1 MNRRSSS
8 TGKIGAGLIDGR
20 LIAATRLILVIS
32 GLLIVDNLPGT
43 NLNSAATRLILVLYL
58 AYGAVLYILAA
69 RRSRVR
75 KSIPVWSY
83 WADILWY
90 TLIIALSGG
99 ANSIFF
105 FGFFFAI
112 LVASFEWGFRAGLA
126 ATIISALLFIKVS
139 LATELGEA
147 NAEWNRPVV
156 RLVYLLV
163 LGYLMAHWGGLKIKL
178 FRKFN
183 LLREITTV
191 SPPRQGVDHLI
202 DATLERLREFYGA
215 DAGLLVVAGPDTAEY
230 RLHRV
235 KRSRSTTPAQAEPI
249 PSEMLQVMLTL
260 PPEYAVVYSEGFHG
274 WRRLDYAYD
283 LTKREPVAGVGH
295 TSKTLTAL
303 LDATSFITVP
313 LRHQNQTLGRLYLT
327 AQRRRAFDTSD
338 VDFFNQITDHLVPV
352 INSIRLVD
360 RLAAE
365 AAEEERQRI
374 ARDIHD
380 TIIQP
385 YIGLQMGLSGI
396 RKKLAGVRLD
406 ARDGIEQVQEVISD
420 ATADADRLIEM
431 TGDGISDLR
440 GYIHGL
446 REAGGNGDSLMPAV
460 RRFASKFSQA
470 TSIIVQVRAD
480 TDIHLDDRLATETFQ
495 MIVEGLSNIRRHT
508 QSGRAFIGL
517 ERSDSRLTL
526 RIENDGTRG
535 LVPQPFT
542 PRSIAERAQSLGGR
556 AYVESFGDMGTSVIV
571 ELPV

>member
-1 MNRRSSS
+1 MNLRSSS

-32 GLLIVDNLPGT
+32 AFLIVDYSPGT
-43 NLNSAATRLILVLYL
+43 HLNSAPTRLILVLYL
-58 AYGAVLYILAA
+58 AYSSVLYVFAA

-75 KSIPVWSY
+75 RSIPAWSY

-90 TLIIALSGG
+90 TLIIALTGG

-112 LVASFEWGFRAGLA
+112 LLASFEWGFRAGLA
-126 ATIISALLFIKVS
+126 ATIVSGLLFIKVS
-139 LATELGEA
+139 LATGLGEA
-147 NAEWNRPVV
+147 NVEWHRPVV

-163 LGYLMAHWGGLKIKL
+163 LGYLTAHWGGLKIKL
-178 FRKFN
+178 FRQFS
-183 LLREITTV
+183 LLKEITTV

-202 DATLERLREFYGA
+202 DSTLERLRAFYDA
-215 DAGLLVVAGPDTAEY
+215 DAGLLVVASPDASEY
-230 RLHRV
+230 RLYRV
-235 KRSRSTTPAQAEPI
+235 KRSRSTTPAHAEPI

-260 PPEYAVVYSEGFHG
+260 PPEYAVVFSEGFRG

-283 LTKREPVAGVGH
+283 LAKREPVAGVGQA
-295 TSKTLTAL
+295 SKTLTAL
-303 LDATSFITVP
+303 LDAKSFITVP
-313 LRHQNQTLGRLYLT
+313 LRYQNQTLGRLYLT
-327 AQRRRAFDTSD
+327 AQRRRAFDISD

-360 RLAAE
+360 QLAAE
-365 AAEEERQRI
+365 AAEEERRRI

-396 RKKLAGVRLD
+396 RQKLAG
-406 ARDGIEQVQEVISD
+406 ARFDTSDGIEQVQEVISE
-420 ATADADRLIEM
+420 AAADTDRLIEM
-431 TGDGISDLR
+431 TSDGISDLR
-440 GYIHGL
+440 GYVHGL
-446 REAGGNGDSLMPAV
+446 REAGGTEDSLLPAV

-470 TSIIVQVRAD
+470 TNIIVQVRAD

-508 QSGRAFIGL
+508 QSARAFIGL
-517 ERSDSRLTL
+517 ERSDSHLTL

-535 LVPQPFT
+535 SVPEAFT
-542 PRSIAERAQSLGGR
+542 PRSIAERAQLLGGR
-556 AYVESFGDMGTSVIV
+556 AYVETFGDMGTSVIV
-571 ELPV
+571 EVPV

>member
-8 TGKIGAGLIDGR
+8 IGKIGAGLIDGR
-20 LIAATRLILVIS
+20 LIAATRLILAIS
-32 GLLIVDNLPGT
+32 AFLIVDYSPGT
-43 NLNSAATRLILVLYL
+43 YLNSAATRLVLVLYL
-58 AYGAVLYILAA
+58 AYGSVLYILAA
-69 RRSRVR
+69 RKSRVR
-75 KSIPVWSY
+75 KPIPAWSY
-83 WADILWY
+83 WADIIWY
-90 TLIIALSGG
+90 TSILALSGG

-105 FGFFFAI
+105 FGYFFAI

-126 ATIISALLFIKVS
+126 ATIVSGLLFIKVS
-139 LATELGEA
+139 LATGLGEA
-147 NAEWNRPVV
+147 SVEWHRPIV

-178 FRKFN
+178 FRQFS
-183 LLREITTV
+183 LLKEIATV

-202 DATLERLREFYGA
+202 DSTLERLRAFYDA
-215 DAGLLVVAGPDTAEY
+215 DAGLLVVAGPDTSEY

-235 KRSRSTTPAQAEPI
+235 KRSRSTTPHAEPI
-249 PSEMLQVMLTL
+249 PSEMLQVLLTL
-260 PPEYAVVYSEGFHG
+260 PPEYAVVSSEGFRGLH
-274 WRRLDYAYD
+274 RLDYAYD
-283 LTKREPVAGVGH
+283 LTKLEPVAGVGH

-303 LDATSFITVP
+303 LDAKSFITVP
-313 LRHQNQTLGRLYLT
+313 LRYQNQTLGRLYLT
-327 AQRRRAFDTSD
+327 AQRRRAFEISD

-396 RKKLAGVRLD
+396 RRKLAGVRLD
-406 ARDGIEQVQEVISD
+406 TSDGIEQVQDVISD
-420 ATADADRLIEM
+420 ATADTDRLIEM
-431 TGDGISDLR
+431 TSDGISDLR
-440 GYIHGL
+440 GYVHGL
-446 REAGGNGDSLMPAV
+446 REAGGTEDSLMPAV

-470 TSIIVQVRAD
+470 TNIIVQVRAD

-508 QSGRAFIGL
+508 QSARAFIGL
-517 ERSDSRLTL
+517 ERSDSRLIL

-535 LVPQPFT
+535 SVPPPFT
-542 PRSIAERAQSLGGR
+542 PRSIAERAQLLGGR
-556 AYVESFGDMGTSVIV
+556 AYVETFGDMGTSVIV
-571 ELPV
+571 EVPV